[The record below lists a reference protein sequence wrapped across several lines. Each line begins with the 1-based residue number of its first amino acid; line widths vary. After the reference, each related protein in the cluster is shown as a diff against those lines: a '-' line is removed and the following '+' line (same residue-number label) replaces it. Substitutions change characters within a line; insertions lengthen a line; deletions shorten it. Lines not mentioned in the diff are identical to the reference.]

1 MQNVIKAGSAKLVSW
16 AQSPDGVSLIQV
28 WSAVRSGRTIYLIR
42 RANLA
47 GEEVTTIA
55 IRVTEDQARKRANLL
70 WLCDKYGDVKGNKR
84 YLEMYR

>member
-28 WSAVRSGRTIYLIR
+28 WSAVRGGRTIHLIR

-55 IRVTEDQARKRANLL
+55 TRVTEDQARKRANLL
-70 WLCDKYGDVKGNKR
+70 WLCDKYGDADGNKR
-84 YLEMYR
+84 YLAMYR